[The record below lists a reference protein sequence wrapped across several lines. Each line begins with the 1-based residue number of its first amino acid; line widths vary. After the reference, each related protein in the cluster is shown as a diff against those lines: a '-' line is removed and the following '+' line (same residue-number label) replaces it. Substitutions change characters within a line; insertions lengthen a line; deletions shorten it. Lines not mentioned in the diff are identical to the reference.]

1 MTLRTLSIAKFSRM
15 KNLRLQALALLALT
29 AFLFWW
35 RLGLLGLIDPD
46 ETFYAQT
53 TREMVQAND
62 WLTPRIFDAP
72 QFEKPIMFYWETMVA
87 QKIFGDNELAAR
99 APSALFATA
108 LVFLVWIF
116 GRRVLGERAGF
127 LAAVIFATG
136 MLNVFM
142 ARLMLTDISLAFFV
156 TAALYGLWMAA
167 HDEKHRNRWVIF
179 QFVMSALATLTK
191 GPLGVL
197 LPAFGG
203 LAYLR
208 LTKTPSPLRGR
219 GLWIGLALWVL
230 IAVPWYAWT
239 LAGPNGAYFWEEF
252 FYRDNWLRFITA
264 EHPRMNRIAGVN
276 VSGVHFYPEML
287 LLGMLPW
294 MPLALSAM
302 VRGWRMARE
311 SRGVLFVVCALVPS
325 LVFLTA
331 AQSKLPSYG
340 FFLYPPFALLMGYVL
355 DRWLEAG
362 LVGRGEKTYAGA
374 LAVVQAVAVVVAPL
388 VKAEHREALP
398 YAAIISVPLAAAAV
412 LLLLGRMRAWAI
424 TSVVASVT
432 VITVAFTGLAPVLEA
447 RVSSRTIGEA
457 IKSHRRP
464 GEPVLT
470 VKFMVRAI
478 AYYNHEAPAAVIH
491 GNAQPWFSPHP
502 VKVLVSSEE
511 NGYAGLADFVAQHG
525 SAIVAAQPV
534 ELERITAPG
543 SRFPGRC
550 ELLLKTGDRVLF
562 RVTMPPKVAA
572 N

>member
-1 MTLRTLSIAKFSRM
+1 M
-15 KNLRLQALALLALT
+15 KSLRLQALALLALT

-53 TREMVQAND
+53 TREMVQRND
-62 WLTPRIFDAP
+62 WLTPHIFGEP
-72 QFEKPIMFYWETMVA
+72 QFEKPIMFYWETMLA

-99 APSALFATA
+99 VPSAAFATA
-108 LVFLVWIF
+108 LVFLVWIS
-116 GRRVLGERAGF
+116 GRRVLGDRAGF
-127 LAAVIFATG
+127 LGAVIFATG
-136 MLNVFM
+136 MMDVFM

-156 TAALYGLWMAA
+156 TAALYGMWMAA
-167 HDEKHRNRWVIF
+167 HDEARRDRWLVF

-191 GPLGVL
+191 GPIGVL

-203 LAYLR
+203 LAFLR

-219 GLWIGLALWVL
+219 GLWVGLALWAV

-276 VSGVHFYPEML
+276 VSGIHFYPEML

-311 SRGVLFVVCALVPS
+311 NRGVLFVVCALVPS

-340 FFLYPPFALLMGYVL
+340 FFLYPPFALLMGHVL
-355 DRWLEAG
+355 DRWMEAG
-362 LVGRGEKTYAGA
+362 LAGRGEKIYAGA
-374 LAVVQAVAVVVAPL
+374 LAVVQGVALVVATL
-388 VKAEHREALP
+388 VAPKYSDALR
-398 YAAIISVPLAAAAV
+398 YAVIISVPLAAAAA
-412 LLLLGRMRAWAI
+412 LLLLGRVRAWAAA
-424 TSVVASVT
+424 SVVASLT
-432 VITVAFTGLAPVLEA
+432 VIAVAFTGLAPNLEKQA
-447 RVSSRTIGEA
+447 SSRIIGEA
-457 IKSHRRP
+457 IKDYRRP

-491 GNAQPWFSPHP
+491 DNDHPWFSPHP
-502 VKVLVSSEE
+502 VKVLVSSAE
-511 NGYAGLADFVAQHG
+511 NGYAGLADFVTKQG
-525 SAIVAAQPV
+525 SAIVAAQPSDFR
-534 ELERITAPG
+534 RITDPKG
-543 SRFPGRC
+543 GFPGKC
-550 ELLLKTGDRVLF
+550 VSLLEAGDRVLF
-562 RVTMPPKVAA
+562 RVTMPPKAAA

>member
-1 MTLRTLSIAKFSRM
+1 M
-15 KNLRLQALALLALT
+15 KNTRLQALVLLAVTGLM
-29 AFLFWW
+29 FWW
-35 RLGLLGLIDPD
+35 RLGYLGLIDPD

-53 TREMVQAND
+53 TREMVERND
-62 WLTPRIFDAP
+62 WITPHIFGKP
-72 QFEKPIMFYWETMVA
+72 QFEKPILFYWQTMVA
-87 QKIFGDNELAAR
+87 QKIFGDTEFAAR
-99 APSALFATA
+99 APSAVFATA

-116 GRRVLGERAGF
+116 GRRVVGGRAGF

-136 MLNVFM
+136 MLDVFM

-156 TAALYGLWMAA
+156 TAALYGMWMAA
-167 HDEKHRNRWVIF
+167 HDEKHRDRWVIF

-203 LAYLR
+203 LAFLR
-208 LTKTPSPLRGR
+208 LNKTPSPLRGR
-219 GLWIGLALWVL
+219 GLWVGLALWAI

-264 EHPRMNRIAGVN
+264 EHPRMNMLGPLN
-276 VSGVHFYPEML
+276 VSGIHYYPEML

-302 VRGWRMARE
+302 VRGWRMAQE
-311 SRGVLFVVCALVPS
+311 NRGVLFVLCALVPS

-340 FFLYPPFALLMGYVL
+340 FFLYPPFALLMGHVL

-362 LVGRGEKTYAGA
+362 LVGRWEKIYAGA
-374 LAVVQAVAVVVAPL
+374 IAVVQGMALVVAPL
-388 VKAEHREALP
+388 VAPQHREALP

-412 LLLLGRMRAWAI
+412 LLLLGRVRAWAAA
-424 TSVVASVT
+424 SVVASAT
-432 VITVAFTGLAPVLEA
+432 VIAVAFTGLAPVLEA

-457 IKSHRRP
+457 IKSYRRP
-464 GEPVLT
+464 GEPVVT

-478 AYYNHEAPAAVIH
+478 AYYNHEAPAAVFH
-491 GNAQPWFSPHP
+491 GNDHPWFSPHP
-502 VKVLVSSEE
+502 VKVLVSSGD
-511 NGYAGLADFVAQHG
+511 NGYAGLANFAAEHG
-525 SAIVAAQPV
+525 SVLVAAQPSDLKNLTEPV
-534 ELERITAPG
+534 APAT
-543 SRFPGRC
+543 SLLKDHC
-550 ELLLKTGDRVLF
+550 ELLLKDGDRVLF
-562 RVTMPPKVAA
+562 RVTMPPKIAA